1 MSQIKFK
8 NRCGICYFGKPRG
21 EWMGVPICKECLSHR
36 IVITEEMERND
47 FKNEDLKRIE
57 LPTLKSESEWAWWQ
71 SVARETAFNALDNL
85 ADRLNAEIKDSC
97 ELRHRYSALQYVFIQ
112 QRRSLLRLRV
122 GFANMCEL
130 FFANWVKSQKDA
142 KFWSR
147 VKHNILF
154 KYDKYVKHTE
164 GYDAALKP

>member
-1 MSQIKFK
+1 MKTEFK

-21 EWMGVPICKECLSHR
+21 EWQGVPICKECLSHR
-36 IVITEEMERND
+36 IVITEEME
-47 FKNEDLKRIE
+47 KNGDLKRIE
-57 LPTLKSESEWAWWQ
+57 IPTLKSESEWAWWQ
-71 SVARETAFNALDNL
+71 SVARESAFNALDDL
-85 ADRLNAEIKDSC
+85 VDGLSAEVAENC
-97 ELRHRYSALQYVFIQ
+97 ELRHRYTALQYVFIQ

-130 FFANWVKSQKDA
+130 FFTNWVKNPKDA

-147 VKHNILF
+147 VKHNLIF

-164 GYDAALKP
+164 GFDAALKP